1 MTQIKTL
8 CLLPYGLLPLCKAE
22 QTSLLCS
29 CFIRQ
34 LPHTKSRLSAAKV
47 DKRPVC
53 GKDKNLVN
61 DNVLVYNFIEVLL
74 APSDKG
80 GKDRHQ

>member
-1 MTQIKTL
+1 MIGRFVTVIYDRKKEVAKT
-8 CLLPYGLLPLCKAE
+8 GRGKVE
-22 QTSLLCS
+22 
-29 CFIRQ
+29 IRIY
-34 LPHTKSRLSAAKV
+34 LG
-47 DKRPVC
+47 PVC
-53 GKDKNLVN
+53 GKDKNLVH